1 VLVVFAVILRC
12 DRCIDKATN
21 VHCGRILSSA
31 SSLLPCGGAGGVAC
45 HTATRGVCGK
55 QRAIMTAYTPTL
67 TELHRA
73 EGPLKVLLLENIHPK
88 AVELFRSEGF
98 AVETVSGALKEDEL
112 CRRLEPVHVLGIRS
126 KTQVT
131 RRVLEAAPRLL
142 ALGCFCI
149 GTNQVDLVAANGRG
163 VPVFN
168 APFSNTRS
176 VAELIVSE
184 VVMLAR
190 QLGDRS
196 REVHEGKWRKVSA
209 GCYEIRGKTLGIIG
223 YGHIGSQLGVLAEA
237 MGMHVLYFDI
247 ATKLPMG
254 NNRAVASMDEL
265 LSRSDFVT
273 LHVPATPQTHEMI
286 GERELSLM
294 PKGSYLLNASRGTV
308 VVIPA
313 LAAALKSGHLAGAA
327 IDVYPEEPESNSDG
341 FVTPLQGLPN
351 VILTPHI
358 GGSTVEAQAAIG
370 AEVGGALIKYVATGA
385 TTGAV
390 NFPQVEMPPSRG
402 THRVL
407 NVHRNVPGVL
417 RDINAIVSE
426 LGANI
431 ASQVLAT
438 DADIGYLVMDIEK
451 DVAQAVAERIAALTM
466 DIRTRV
472 LY

>member
-1 VLVVFAVILRC
+1 LWTYSV
-12 DRCIDKATN
+12 
-21 VHCGRILSSA
+21 
-31 SSLLPCGGAGGVAC
+31 SLLERPFPRVTAGRCLSLTGATPSGGEL
-45 HTATRGVCGK
+45 CGK
-55 QRAIMTAYTPTL
+55 QRAAMTAYTPTL
-67 TELHRA
+67 MELHRA

-98 AVETVSGALKEDEL
+98 DVETVAGALKEDEL
-112 CRRLEPVHVLGIRS
+112 CKKLESVHVLGIRS

-131 RRVLEAAPRLL
+131 RRALEAAPRLL
-142 ALGCFCI
+142 SLGCFCI
-149 GTNQVDLVAANGRG
+149 GTNQVDLDSAKARG

-176 VAELIVSE
+176 VAELIIAEIVL
-184 VVMLAR
+184 LAR

-196 REVHEGKWRKVSA
+196 REVHDGKWRKVAA

-223 YGHIGSQLGVLAEA
+223 YGHIGSQLGVIAEA
-237 MGMHVLYFDI
+237 LGMNVMFFDI

-254 NNRAVASMDEL
+254 NNHAVESMDEL
-265 LSRSDFVT
+265 LAKSDFVT
-273 LHVPATPQTHEMI
+273 LHVPATQQTHEMF
-286 GERELSLM
+286 GEREIARM
-294 PKGSYLLNASRGTV
+294 QKGSFLLNASRGTV

-313 LAAALKSGHLAGAA
+313 LAAALRAGHLAGAA

-341 FVTPLQGLPN
+341 FVTPLQNLTN

-358 GGSTVEAQAAIG
+358 GGSTIEAQAAIG
-370 AEVGGALIKYVATGA
+370 SEVGNSLVRYVATGA
-385 TTGAV
+385 TTGSV
-390 NFPQVEMPPSRG
+390 NFPPVELPPNKA

-431 ASQVLAT
+431 SSQVLAT
-438 DADIGYLVMDIEK
+438 DASIGYLVMDIEK
-451 DVAQAVAERIAALTM
+451 DVAQSVAERIAALTT